1 MSEHETKK
9 CSPPPPLHPSTTN
22 AIHEKQSRLLR
33 GWVERPQWSRM
44 RQRSHN
50 PNREPRPRRTTVEP
64 NGRACRSPGAAAD
77 SIIIKRI
84 ISKTS
89 RCCRCCCC
97 IQNKYTV
104 HNTIM
109 LRVTP
114 IYGSRWQSSTP
125 QGTCTLVE
133 YANVKV
139 LVNVGSGSGSRIKG
153 STGTCW
159 PDHDVLVVSD
169 STLECIGSLPL
180 YCTAFPHTQILVTFP
195 TAKMGQMTLWDYH
208 AQLSLDGGSPSY
220 TLEQIDQAMNRL
232 QTIKYSQSIHIKGQ
246 LSITA
251 QRAGHVVGG
260 AVWILKRLQDETSVL
275 VTSTYSIAK
284 EHHLDSSTLL
294 KYGATPDV
302 LITRPGGPAL
312 PLAHVVKPTTVSET
326 QSRLLE
332 SIMSVLR
339 RDGNV
344 LLPVDASGRALE
356 LILLLHQYW
365 EKQRLSGT
373 YPLVWIGPMVGNT
386 LEYAKS
392 QLEWMHDKLG
402 TQFLDTNNNPFTLP
416 QVTLLT
422 HVDQL
427 TELVSA
433 GKNVCVVASGLSLDH
448 GPARDLFLQWAD
460 NENHAVLFTDSA
472 QCWDRDLSQISTTD
486 NNTTNATTTTT
497 TTTSGTSS
505 STVLPESV
513 LVVEDAE
520 TDATANPTGGRLL
533 NRALTSPYTTSYQ
546 LLQYWCTA
554 QRQGA
559 EMDDHVEVDVLV
571 PRRAPLMGSELQQF
585 MESEEAARRR
595 QREELEQQQMLQQ
608 VELAK
613 GRLRLVEDPHD
624 STTLGG
630 SNSATATKFHNN
642 PNLKYMQ
649 TKQTRL
655 DSNLFLKFSKPLHL
669 TFAVSEVTTTMGMIG
684 QPITI
689 TSALDSEAAFEEDDY
704 GIAVEPTLFKDIVTG
719 VDPSKYSSGRIGD
732 EVLRRGLG
740 FDLSAAESS
749 TNKKRKIDEED
760 DNEQVDER
768 GLEAMDLSEGRG
780 IIRGRNGRP
789 PSKVTTEP
797 RRIQVFCEID
807 YIPLEGRVDARAA
820 RQSVRALQPRK
831 VVVLGGTMPPDAPA
845 NESLI
850 DAVRILADA
859 AQSFTRAHAVVP
871 CPNDDET
878 AELNVGHAAYS
889 VRLIANPYR
898 PPEEQTVGGEE
909 PPPEPVELHEAKLG
923 ACTVSLIDYVATGQ
937 KVALDGSLVLAP
949 RSNKRLRNHRPVS
962 IYLSDGEVLLT
973 DLRTDLIA
981 QGMKAEYSTHSGYAR
996 LVVNGKVVVKKEQ
1009 DSGRISVEGPLC
1021 EDFFTVRSV
1030 VTSQYV
1036 TL

>member
-1 MSEHETKK
+1 
-9 CSPPPPLHPSTTN
+9 
-22 AIHEKQSRLLR
+22 
-33 GWVERPQWSRM
+33 
-44 RQRSHN
+44 
-50 PNREPRPRRTTVEP
+50 
-64 NGRACRSPGAAAD
+64 
-77 SIIIKRI
+77 
-84 ISKTS
+84 
-89 RCCRCCCC
+89 
-97 IQNKYTV
+97 
-104 HNTIM
+104 M

-114 IYGSRWQSSTP
+114 IFGSRWQASAP
-125 QGTCTLVE
+125 PGTCTLVE
-133 YANVKV
+133 YANVRV
-139 LVNVGSGSGSRIKG
+139 LVNVGSRSSCRSSSGTGSNCNDRSSSSDPSSRYDV
-153 STGTCW
+153 W
-159 PDHDVLVVSD
+159 PEHDVLVISD

-180 YCTAFPHTQILVTFP
+180 YCKAHPHTQILVTFP

-208 AQLSLDGGSPSY
+208 AQLSLDGGSPAY
-220 TLEQIDQAMNRL
+220 TLEHIDHAMQRL
-232 QTIKYSQSIHIKGQ
+232 TTIKYSQSIIIKGG
-246 LSITA
+246 LSVTA

-326 QSRLLE
+326 QKRLLE

-365 EKQRLSGT
+365 EKQRLAAT
-373 YPLVWIGPMVGNT
+373 YHLVWIGSMVGNT
-386 LEYAKS
+386 IELARS
-392 QLEWMHDKLG
+392 QLEWMHDRLG
-402 TQFLDTNNNPFTLP
+402 TQFLDTHTNPFALP
-416 QVTLLT
+416 HVTFLT

-427 TELVSA
+427 AELSA
-433 GKNVCVVASGLSLDH
+433 GNVCVVASGLSLDH
-448 GPARDLFLQWAD
+448 GPARDLLLQWAD
-460 NENHAVLFTDSA
+460 NDNHAVLFTDSA
-472 QCWDRDLSQISTTD
+472 QCWERDLSQI
-486 NNTTNATTTTT
+486 TTTE
-497 TTTSGTSS
+497 SI
-505 STVLPESV
+505 PE
-513 LVVEDAE
+513 VEDAE
-520 TDATANPTGGRLL
+520 TDAAANPSGGQLL
-533 NRALTSPYTTSYQ
+533 NKAMASPYTTSFQ
-546 LLQYWCTA
+546 LLQYWCNA
-554 QRQGA
+554 QRDGT

-571 PRRAPLMGSELQQF
+571 TRRAPLTGSELQQF
-585 MESEEAARRR
+585 LESEEAARRR

-613 GRLRLVEDPHD
+613 GRLRLVEDD
-624 STTLGG
+624 GG
-630 SNSATATKFHNN
+630 TKIQN
-642 PNLKYMQ
+642 PNLKFMQ
-649 TKQTRL
+649 TKQSRL

-669 TFAVSEVTTTMGMIG
+669 TFEFSEANMGIG
-684 QPITI
+684 QAAAGI
-689 TSALDSEAAFEEDDY
+689 LDEPVEEDDY
-704 GIAVEPTLFKDIVTG
+704 GIAVEPGFFKDIVTG
-719 VDPSKYSSGRIGD
+719 VDPSKYSSGRIGE

-740 FDLSAAESS
+740 FDMSAEPSS
-749 TNKKRKIDEED
+749 KKRKTEDNDEADE
-760 DNEQVDER
+760 VDER

-780 IIRGRNGRP
+780 IIRGRNGRAP
-789 PSKVTTEP
+789 TKVTTEP

-820 RQSVRALQPRK
+820 RQSVRALQPRQ
-831 VVVLGGTMPPDAPA
+831 VVVLGGTMPIDAVKNDA
-845 NESLI
+845 LI
-850 DAVRILADA
+850 DSVRILADA
-859 AQSFTRAHAVVP
+859 VQSFTRSQAIVP
-871 CPNDDET
+871 CPNDLET

-898 PPEEQTVGGEE
+898 SGEE
-909 PPPEPVELHEAKLG
+909 RTADEDQQEPIELHEAKLG

-937 KVALDGSLVLAP
+937 KVALDGSIVLAP
-949 RSNKRLRNHRPVS
+949 RKSTRNPLS

-1009 DSGRISVEGPLC
+1009 DSGRIYVEGPLC